1 MMKRIVIAMIF
12 VLGFQLCH
20 AQTVDGLFREF
31 RGEEN
36 ATCVNLPWLPLKL
49 LGLFA
54 DDEAGQ
60 IVKRISSIRVL
71 EVSDCSREVQERL
84 ASKLQTLKMDDYE
97 PLIVVKDEGSHVR
110 MWGKMKDDTIKELVI
125 GVSGDGDAVLCYI
138 KGDLRMDDL
147 NFSMENNN
155 VTLLSG
161 K

>member
-1 MMKRIVIAMIF
+1 MMRKIIVIMALMF
-12 VLGFQLCH
+12 GFQMSH

-125 GVSGDGDAVLCYI
+125 GVSDDGDAVLCHI
-138 KGDLRMDDL
+138 KGKLRLDDL

>member
-1 MMKRIVIAMIF
+1 MKRFIIARTMM
-12 VLGFQLCH
+12 LGFQLCH
-20 AQTVDGLFREF
+20 AQTVNELFREF

-36 ATCVNLPWLPLKL
+36 AACVELPWLPLRL
-49 LGLFA
+49 LGLFV

-60 IVKRISSIRVL
+60 IVKLISSIRVL
-71 EVSDCSREVQERL
+71 EVSDCSREVQDRL

-97 PLIVVKDEGSHVR
+97 PLIVVKDDDNLVR
-110 MWGKMKDDTIKELVI
+110 MWGKMKDETVKELVV
-125 GVSGDGDAVLCYI
+125 GVSGDGDAVLCHI
-138 KGDLRMDDL
+138 KGRLSLDDL

>member
-1 MMKRIVIAMIF
+1 MTMM
-12 VLGFQLCH
+12 LGFQLCH
-20 AQTVDGLFREF
+20 AQTVNELFREF

-36 ATCVNLPWLPLKL
+36 AACVELPWLPLRL
-49 LGLFA
+49 LGLFV

-60 IVKRISSIRVL
+60 IVKLISSIRVL
-71 EVSDCSREVQERL
+71 EVSDCSREVQDRL

-97 PLIVVKDEGSHVR
+97 PLIVVKDDDNLVR
-110 MWGKMKDDTIKELVI
+110 MWGKMKDETIKELVV
-125 GVSGDGDAVLCYI
+125 GVSGDGDAVLCHI
-138 KGDLRMDDL
+138 KGRLSLDDL

>member
-1 MMKRIVIAMIF
+1 MKRIIIAMIL
-12 VLGFQLCH
+12 VLGFQFSQ
-20 AQTVDGLFREF
+20 AQTVRTLFNEF

-36 ATCVNLPWLPLKL
+36 ATCVKVSWLPIRL
-49 LGLFA
+49 LGLFV

-97 PLIVVKDEGSHVR
+97 PLIAVKDEGSHVR

-125 GVSGDGDAVLCYI
+125 GVSGDGDAVLCHI
-138 KGDLRMDDL
+138 KGKLSLDDL

>member
-1 MMKRIVIAMIF
+1 MKRIVVVMTLM
-12 VLGFQLCH
+12 LGFQLCH

-49 LGLFA
+49 LGLFV

-110 MWGKMKDDTIKELVI
+110 MWGKMKDDAIKELVI
-125 GVSGDGDAVLCYI
+125 GVSDDGDAVLCHI
-138 KGDLRMDDL
+138 KGKLRLDDL

>member
-1 MMKRIVIAMIF
+1 M
-12 VLGFQLCH
+12 LGFQLCH

-49 LGLFA
+49 LGLFV

-125 GVSGDGDAVLCYI
+125 GVSDDGDAVLCHI
-138 KGDLRMDDL
+138 KGKLRLDDL

>member
-71 EVSDCSREVQERL
+71 ELSDCSREVQERL